1 MITAKENLIGKL
13 NAKKTLI
20 GKINNKEIEIYP
32 ELEDLII
39 TPSSSEQKFKSS
51 KYGYNNVTV
60 EAIESKELSII
71 PSSENQV
78 IEGIFNKVTVQGDSN
93 LIPENIKKG
102 TTIFGINGTAN
113 VSDVE
118 ITDTRYLFSNN
129 CRIDKISEILNFCI
143 NVIDTS
149 HMFYNS
155 TNLTSVDLSSF
166 DTSNV
171 TNMAYMFQSCSNL
184 ESINLN
190 NFNTSKV
197 SNMAYMFGNCNNLTK
212 LDLSS
217 FDTSNVTNMERMFLN
232 CKKIESLD
240 LSSFKTIMIKDL
252 SYFFYYCANLVNLDL
267 SSFDASN
274 VKYVN
279 YIFAGCD
286 NLTNLKFGKNLG
298 KGYTAKSNNYSE
310 HKLDLS
316 YNPLLTHESLM
327 SVINNLYDLN
337 LTYNVAGGGKLYRQS
352 LVLGA
357 TNLAKL
363 TEEEIAIATNKG
375 WTVS

>member
-60 EAIESKELSII
+60 EAIESEELSII
-71 PSSENQV
+71 PSAENQV
-78 IEGIFNKVTVQGDSN
+78 KEGLYNKVTVQGDSN
-93 LIPENIKKG
+93 LISENIKKG

-113 VSDVE
+113 VSDMK
-118 ITDTRYLFSNN
+118 IKDTRYLFSNN
-129 CRIDKISEILNFCI
+129 CRIDQVSEILNLCI
-143 NVIDTS
+143 GVIDS
-149 HMFYNS
+149 SYMFYLS

-171 TNMAYMFQSCSNL
+171 TNM
-184 ESINLN
+184 
-190 NFNTSKV
+190 
-197 SNMAYMFGNCNNLTK
+197 
-212 LDLSS
+212 
-217 FDTSNVTNMERMFLN
+217 ERMFFN

-240 LSSFKTIMIKDL
+240 LSSFKTIMIKNL
-252 SYFFYYCANLVNLDL
+252 SYFFYYCTSLVNLDL

-274 VKYVN
+274 VTDVS

-298 KGYTAKSNNYSE
+298 KGYTQRSTNYNNY
-310 HKLDLS
+310 KLDLS
-316 YNPLLTHESLM
+316 SCKLLTHESLM

-337 LTYNVAGGGKLYRQS
+337 LTYKVTGGGKLYRQS